1 MLTRG
6 RDAPFF
12 MSFFDLGLQLGLLFR
27 VTTLRSLGL
36 HLGLQNRFFECTP
49 EIGNPTKY
57 ASKCRFSTFSAKK
70 NDTFIVIIPYYI
82 SVNVLDRQCFP

>member
-12 MSFFDLGLQLGLLFR
+12 CVRFDLGLQLGLLFR
-27 VTTLRSLGL
+27 VTTLQSLGL

-49 EIGNPTKY
+49 EIGTPTKD
-57 ASKCRFSTFSAKK
+57 ASKCRFSTFSARK

>member
-12 MSFFDLGLQLGLLFR
+12 CVRFDLGLQLGLLFR
-27 VTTLRSLGL
+27 VTTIQSLGL

-49 EIGNPTKY
+49 EIGNPTKD
-57 ASKCRFSTFSAKK
+57 ASKCRFSTFSARK